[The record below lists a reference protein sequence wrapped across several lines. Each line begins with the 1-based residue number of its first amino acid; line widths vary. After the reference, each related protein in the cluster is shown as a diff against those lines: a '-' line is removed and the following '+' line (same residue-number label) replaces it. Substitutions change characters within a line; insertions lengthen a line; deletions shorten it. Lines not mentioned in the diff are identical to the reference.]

1 MLSIKMFENQN
12 FNLGMIN
19 DIPDPVIN
27 VMFFTVS
34 PNLKVIV

>member
-19 DIPDPVIN
+19 DIPDPVI
-27 VMFFTVS
+27 MSCFLRFPLIWKS
-34 PNLKVIV
+34 